1 MLFYCLV
8 LGPAHVDS
16 TAIRRSERI
25 LADGRFRGVEGVG
38 RAALATLYAMRGD
51 FDEVRELLGESREI
65 LDDLGRTRRRLEA
78 AFFAATAER
87 FLAGSA
93 DEAAEHVG
101 WAHDAAVEM
110 RQSGL
115 AASHGAHLAE
125 ALYALGRFDEADAAA
140 VAAGS
145 SAASDD
151 VFTQVKWRAVHAKVL
166 ARRGDPGAAADAHRA
181 VELAATMDDL
191 NSHAAALADL
201 AEVLRA
207 TGFAEE
213 AETAVAE
220 ARDLY
225 RGKGNV
231 VGSQRLEALRLQQI
245 PTRRA

>member
-16 TAIRRSERI
+16 AIRRSERI

-38 RAALATLYAMRGD
+38 RAALASLYAMRGD
-51 FDEVRELLGESREI
+51 FDEVRQLLGESREI
-65 LDDLGRTRRRLEA
+65 LDDLGQTRRRLEA
-78 AFFAATAER
+78 AFFAATAEL
-87 FLAGSA
+87 LAGSA
-93 DEAAEHVG
+93 EEAAEQLR
-101 WAHDAAVEM
+101 WAHDAAAAM

-166 ARRGDPGAAADAHRA
+166 AGRGDPAAAAHAHRA

-207 TGFAEE
+207 TGRTED

-225 RGKGNV
+225 RSKGNV
-231 VGSQRLEALRLQQI
+231 VGAQRLGAPPLQQI
-245 PTRRA
+245 STRRAR